1 MSNHHTLI
9 FYIHEGI
16 ISDGVFK
23 FQNDQKIE
31 PFQQLF
37 DGALELLPDP
47 LNEDLT
53 LMEEILT
60 KFRKDMM
67 MQLMALKES
76 A

>member
-1 MSNHHTLI
+1 MI

-37 DGALELLPDP
+37 DGALKLLPDP
-47 LNEDLT
+47 LNEDLS

>member
-1 MSNHHTLI
+1 MKDLYQT
-9 FYIHEGI
+9 
-16 ISDGVFK
+16 VFLN
-23 FQNDQKIE
+23 FRMIQKIE
-31 PFQQLF
+31 PSQQLF

>member
-1 MSNHHTLI
+1 MI
-9 FYIHEGI
+9 
-16 ISDGVFK
+16 
-23 FQNDQKIE
+23 QKIE
-31 PFQQLF
+31 PSQQLF

-47 LNEDLT
+47 LNEDLS